1 MTQETFDPNKS
12 DSRMRMAPAF
22 EFLSIVPWWFITLI
36 LLGLLVTYNILT
48 DDQMGTIFLR
58 VGEGIRVTVT
68 VTIFAYL
75 MAITIGL
82 VVGLGRVSSNVLA
95 NNAASFYVEVIRG
108 IPMLVLL
115 MYIAFVG
122 VPLMINGIN
131 ALGEWLVTVGVEGFG
146 TSLAEMNSRTKACIP
161 FTGGTEDGICIELFN
176 NTVRVIIGLGVA
188 YGAFSAEI
196 WRAGI
201 ESIEKGQMEAARSLG
216 MSYLQSMRYII
227 LPQAVR
233 RVLPAL
239 GNDFVAMVKDSSLV
253 SVLGVQDITQLAKL
267 YAASTFLF
275 FQTYSI
281 LAFIYLVITI
291 MLTRFVR
298 WIERRLRQGRR

>member
-1 MTQETFDPNKS
+1 M
-12 DSRMRMAPAF
+12 
-22 EFLSIVPWWFITLI
+22 
-36 LLGLLVTYNILT
+36 
-48 DDQMGTIFLR
+48 
-58 VGEGIRVTVT
+58 EGV
-68 VTIFAYL
+68 
-75 MAITIGL
+75 
-82 VVGLGRVSSNVLA
+82 
-95 NNAASFYVEVIRG
+95 
-108 IPMLVLL
+108 
-115 MYIAFVG
+115 
-122 VPLMINGIN
+122 
-131 ALGEWLVTVGVEGFG
+131 G
-146 TSLAEMNSRTKACIP
+146 TSLAELNSRTKACLP
-161 FTGGTEDGICIELFN
+161 FGGGEDGWCIELFN

-216 MSYLQSMRYII
+216 MSYFQSMRYII

-233 RVLPAL
+233 RVMPAL

-253 SVLGVQDITQLAKL
+253 SILGVQDITQLAKL

-298 WIERRLRQGRR
+298 WIERRLRQDRR